1 VSASPKPTGVVRVLD
16 EDPDLGGALDHDAF
30 SVARSTA
37 VAPLVELRAGKW
49 PLLRPAGEAV
59 FGFLVL
65 AGVIGSRIVI
75 SERAHLELLAPGDVI
90 RPWVRLGP
98 DASVPVR
105 IDWEVLEYARL
116 AILDRRFSYAVRDY
130 PEVYEALAERLV
142 LRSRRLNFLLAV
154 NSVIGIEERIQLALW
169 HFGERWGRVTSE
181 GVYVSFP
188 LTHKDNDGRESRYV
202 ERRSINPVSWSLK
215 LGFDQA
221 QLIEGHQRQLV
232 CGGQDAVD
240 ADGNPQ
246 HPGDMAAQLELSLDT
261 GGCPGRRRPDP
272 RQRRPAQ
279 RVDDRF
285 DELVRHWSKPG
296 GPFREV
302 RWSLCDQPARR
313 HAAIHTT
320 PPRNAGGNH
329 G

>member
-1 VSASPKPTGVVRVLD
+1 MSASPKPTGVVRVLD
-16 EDPDLGGALDHDAF
+16 EDPDLGGALDRDAF

-75 SERAHLELLAPGDVI
+75 PERAHLELLAPGDVI
-90 RPWVRLGP
+90 RPWVGLGP

-116 AILDRRFSYAVRDY
+116 AILERRFSYAVRDY

-169 HFGERWGRVTSE
+169 HFGERWGRVTAG

-188 LTHKDNDGRESRYV
+188 LTHKDLADVVGASRPSV
-202 ERRSINPVSWSLK
+202 SSALMALRRQGAIR
-215 LGFDQA
+215 
-221 QLIEGHQRQLV
+221 QRDRGWLLR
-232 CGGQDAVD
+232 GS
-240 ADGNPQ
+240 P
-246 HPGDMAAQLELSLDT
+246 PRRFLELK
-261 GGCPGRRRPDP
+261 
-272 RQRRPAQ
+272 AEA
-279 RVDDRF
+279 
-285 DELVRHWSKPG
+285 ELVPG
-296 GPFREV
+296 HP
-302 RWSLCDQPARR
+302 S
-313 HAAIHTT
+313 
-320 PPRNAGGNH
+320 
-329 G
+329 

>member
-1 VSASPKPTGVVRVLD
+1 MSASPKPTGVVRVLD
-16 EDPDLGGALDHDAF
+16 EDPDLGGALDRDAF

-49 PLLRPAGEAV
+49 PLLRPAGDAV

-75 SERAHLELLAPGDVI
+75 PERAHLELLAPGDVI
-90 RPWVRLGP
+90 RPWVGLGP

-169 HFGERWGRVTSE
+169 HFGERWGRVTAE

-188 LTHKDNDGRESRYV
+188 LTHQDLSDVVGASRPSV
-202 ERRSINPVSWSLK
+202 SSALMALRRQGAIR
-215 LGFDQA
+215 
-221 QLIEGHQRQLV
+221 QRDRGWLLQ
-232 CGGQDAVD
+232 GS
-240 ADGNPQ
+240 P
-246 HPGDMAAQLELSLDT
+246 PRRFLELK
-261 GGCPGRRRPDP
+261 
-272 RQRRPAQ
+272 AEA
-279 RVDDRF
+279 
-285 DELVRHWSKPG
+285 ELVPG
-296 GPFREV
+296 
-302 RWSLCDQPARR
+302 
-313 HAAIHTT
+313 
-320 PPRNAGGNH
+320 PPG
-329 G
+329 